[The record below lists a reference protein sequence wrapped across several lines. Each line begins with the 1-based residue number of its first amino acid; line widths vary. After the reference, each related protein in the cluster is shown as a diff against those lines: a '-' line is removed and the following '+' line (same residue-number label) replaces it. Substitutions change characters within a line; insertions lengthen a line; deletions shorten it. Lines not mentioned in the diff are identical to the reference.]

1 VVVRP
6 VEVNAS
12 NWECTLEARSPE
24 PGARSTAGELPASD
38 PSTWGQAGP
47 ALRLGFELVK
57 GFQEELAKQLVAA
70 RAAGGPFVSVGDLA
84 RRAKLPRHAMT
95 RLALAGALEGLS
107 TGRRVAL
114 WDIAALGPLED
125 EDLFFGLPMDGT
137 PADLPPLQL
146 GERVMTD
153 YDTVGLSLEKHP
165 VELLRPHL
173 DRRGAV
179 TAEGLTRVKHGQK
192 VRVGG
197 LVIVRQRPPTAKGF
211 TFLSVEDETGVSNF
225 VVEPHLFERFR
236 REITQTALVM
246 AEGIVEKVG
255 RVVNLKVRALE
266 RI

>member
-1 VVVRP
+1 
-6 VEVNAS
+6 
-12 NWECTLEARSPE
+12 
-24 PGARSTAGELPASD
+24 
-38 PSTWGQAGP
+38 
-47 ALRLGFELVK
+47 
-57 GFQEELAKQLVAA
+57 
-70 RAAGGPFVSVGDLA
+70 
-84 RRAKLPRHAMT
+84 
-95 RLALAGALEGLS
+95 
-107 TGRRVAL
+107 
-114 WDIAALGPLED
+114 
-125 EDLFFGLPMDGT
+125 LFFGLPMDGT

-146 GERVMTD
+146 AERVMTD

-173 DRRGAV
+173 NRRGAV
-179 TAEGLTRVKHGQK
+179 TAQGLTKVKHGQK